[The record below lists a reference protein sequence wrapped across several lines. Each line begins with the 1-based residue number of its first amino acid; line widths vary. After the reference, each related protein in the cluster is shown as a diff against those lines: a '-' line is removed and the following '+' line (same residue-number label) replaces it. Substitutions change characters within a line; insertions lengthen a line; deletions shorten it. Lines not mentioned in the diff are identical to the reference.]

1 MNADK
6 LNTIDQLTDFLDGTQ
21 PIAFCLASNKAER
34 YQWVQQNIAKFHY
47 RDLNKV
53 DKGIVMRYLM
63 KVSGYSPAQ
72 LKRLIKQY
80 RDTGHLRP
88 QQRTVAGFTR
98 RYTDVDIRLLA
109 AMDERH
115 DTPGGPMIKKLC
127 ERAYTV
133 FAQPEYERLANISV
147 AHLYNLRKSTPYTR
161 LRQTFSKTKPRAS
174 HIAVRRKPQPNGQP
188 GYIRIDS
195 VHQGDLDRQKGVYHI
210 NAPMKSLS
218 LKSSPRWR
226 GSVNVIS
233 SLPWK
238 HYLKSSP
245 LWSSISILTTARNT
259 STSGSP
265 SSCKSSSL
273 SSPNPAHDKPMIMPW
288 QKARMAQS
296 CVRFLAIVISRNVGH
311 RSSICLT
318 NNTSP
323 PTSIIIGLVSSP
335 GPSRTA
341 RVSNVKNI
349 ATRI

>member
-1 MNADK
+1 M
-6 LNTIDQLTDFLDGTQ
+6 GT
-21 PIAFCLASNKAER
+21 AEYR
-34 YQWVQQNIAKFHY
+34 QVHYRPHY

-115 DTPGGPMIKKLC
+115 DTPSGPIKKLC

-147 AHLYNLRKSTPYTR
+147 AHLYNLSRHPIRDYDR
-161 LRQTFSKTKPRAS
+161 PKTKPRAS

-210 NAPMKSLS
+210 NATDEVTQFEVVTTVERISERYLIPALETLLEIFPFVVINFHSDN
-218 LKSSPRWR
+218 
-226 GSVNVIS
+226 GSEYIN
-233 SLPWK
+233 K
-238 HYLKSSP
+238 
-245 LWSSISILTTARNT
+245 
-259 STSGSP
+259 SP

-273 SSPNPAHDKPMIMPW
+273 SSPNPAHGKPMIMPW

-311 RSSICLT
+311 RHQLFNQQHLT
-318 NNTSP
+318 PYLNYHRP
-323 PTSIIIGLVSSP
+323 
-335 GPSRTA
+335 
-341 RVSNVKNI
+341 
-349 ATRI
+349 